1 MGKKIKVGLIGIGNC
16 FSGLIQGIEFYAQN
30 PSQSITG
37 IIHEKL
43 RDYGIHDIEF
53 VCGFDVGENK
63 GWKEDKRSNIR
74 KAQHG
79 KLDSKRIHAKD

>member
-37 IIHEKL
+37 IT
-43 RDYGIHDIEF
+43 
-53 VCGFDVGENK
+53 
-63 GWKEDKRSNIR
+63 
-74 KAQHG
+74 
-79 KLDSKRIHAKD
+79 

>member
-43 RDYGIHDIEF
+43 RDTEYMIL
-53 VCGFDVGENK
+53 NLY
-63 GWKEDKRSNIR
+63 
-74 KAQHG
+74 AA
-79 KLDSKRIHAKD
+79 LM